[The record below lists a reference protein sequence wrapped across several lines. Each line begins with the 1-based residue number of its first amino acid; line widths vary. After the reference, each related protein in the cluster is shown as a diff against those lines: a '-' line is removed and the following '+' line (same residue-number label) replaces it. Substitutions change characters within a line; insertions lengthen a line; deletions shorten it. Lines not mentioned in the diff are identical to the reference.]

1 MVETIIEK
9 WKLHLGLTDWI
20 IITEQIVDTDSID
33 YNDQYYFIGIERDFN
48 NKVGIIYHDI
58 PLREIDIC
66 HELLHIRYPETLF
79 PYLNYNQYEE
89 WIDRKS
95 YKLLENE
102 KV

>member
-1 MVETIIEK
+1 MIFSRWLSIFPSRSGLETASETGAA
-9 WKLHLGLTDWI
+9 WESL
-20 IITEQIVDTDSID
+20 
-33 YNDQYYFIGIERDFN
+33 GIERDFN